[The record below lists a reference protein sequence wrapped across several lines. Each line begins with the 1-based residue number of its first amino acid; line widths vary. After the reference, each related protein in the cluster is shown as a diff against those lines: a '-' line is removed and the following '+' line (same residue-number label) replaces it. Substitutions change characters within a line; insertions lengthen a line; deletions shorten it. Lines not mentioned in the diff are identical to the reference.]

1 MQAGRTTLTTLITV
15 LAAVAVLPGCGVV
28 AGMTGNRSEV
38 CAEAQQVLTDF
49 GTKLRSLPSTDN
61 AAWGRAA
68 TDFATSLDT
77 LSARSDDQELQR
89 TLKDLA
95 GAWRAASP
103 AIGDSGDVAPMTAL
117 LRDQPEKLVAAC
129 D

>member
-15 LAAVAVLPGCGVV
+15 LVAVTALPGCGVV

-38 CAEAQQVLTDF
+38 CAEARQVFTDF
-49 GTKLRSLPSTDN
+49 GTRLRSLPSTDN
-61 AAWGRAA
+61 AAWGQAA
-68 TDFATSLDT
+68 TDFAASLDT
-77 LSARSDDQELQR
+77 LSAKSDDQKLQQ

-95 GAWRAASP
+95 GSWRAASP
-103 AIGDSGDVAPMTAL
+103 AIGETGDVAQLTAL